1 MITVVMP
8 EWRRLMYRAAPLLC
22 LGLFLLIEW
31 LVTGPILSRLF
42 FPPRILVMMVFL
54 LPPAP
59 LAVLAAAG
67 WFERRIIAECSYDG
81 STLRF
86 TTVGCPDEEVRPIL
100 DLSDIDEWREYRSRF
115 AFQSLVGFRL
125 RFRDRQK
132 RYLDPSVPNTRELV
146 ARLQADRWPK
156 PPSDP

>member
-1 MITVVMP
+1 MITVAMP
-8 EWRRLMYRAAPLLC
+8 EWRRALYRAAPLLC

-42 FPPRILVMMVFL
+42 VPPRILFMMVFL

-67 WFERRIIAECSYDG
+67 WFARRIIAECSYDG

-86 TTVGCPDEEVRPIL
+86 TTVGRPDEEVRPIL

-115 AFQSLVGFRL
+115 GFQSLIGFRL

-132 RYLDPSVPNTRELV
+132 RYLDLSVPNARELIV
-146 ARLQADRWPK
+146 RLQSDRWPQH
-156 PPSDP
+156 PPTL